1 MNYVKPNSAAKV
13 RKRIYLSL
21 PISGYDLEERRE
33 TAMQTEVRLH
43 SLGYDVVSPLGSNWE
58 AGLTT
63 QEYMQRDLEMLLT
76 CDAIYLMTGWNRSA
90 GCHCELC
97 VATACGKEVLF
108 EDMECIVFKE

>member
-1 MNYVKPNSAAKV
+1 MEEMKNPNSCVK
-13 RKRIYLSL
+13 KRIYLSL

-97 VATACGKEVLF
+97 VATACGLDVWLEGLSELKL
-108 EDMECIVFKE
+108 